1 MARYIDAD
9 VLKEKLEKCK
19 ATTDD
24 LFGMGICRGIE
35 RAETVIDMTPTADVA
50 EVKHGEWI
58 PYSTTMME
66 CTVCKR
72 HTPKHRYEFCPHC
85 GARMDGEK

>member
-1 MARYIDAD
+1 MAYIDLDIAVKTAIDVCNELFQKNGQHLTSIEAVDIAD
-9 VLKEKLEKCK
+9 ALDNLPK
-19 ATTDD
+19 
-24 LFGMGICRGIE
+24 
-35 RAETVIDMTPTADVA
+35 ADVA

-85 GARMDGEK
+85 GARMDGEE